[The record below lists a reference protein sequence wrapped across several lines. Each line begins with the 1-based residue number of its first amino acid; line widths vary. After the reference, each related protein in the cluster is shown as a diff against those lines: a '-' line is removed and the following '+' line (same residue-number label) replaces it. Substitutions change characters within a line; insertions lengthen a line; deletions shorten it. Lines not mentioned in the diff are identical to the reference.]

1 MSNSAFASIVSNIR
15 GKWKAH
21 DYIRLSVFIIAT
33 SLVLYWQFV
42 FGNMVF
48 AFTDVAVDTYHQY
61 LKVYEFFSSAI
72 KDGTLSSYT
81 FQNGFGNSIF
91 SLTSY
96 VSDPFSMLGVLTG
109 VIFGQEYIA
118 DSMIYILIL
127 KHICVGVLCL
137 YYLKGFNFSLR
148 SSMISAYVYAF
159 AGYIPLLGEHYF
171 FAVRPIYLLLLLI
184 MLEKVIKGDHKIRY
198 WCGLL
203 YVSALVTASGATA
216 AYELFLA
223 AGFYA
228 LYRVIYIYGKNIKM
242 IFKRLGISLAFV
254 LGGIGIASFWLFPML
269 DRISGSDRLVHSGN
283 YFSFSE
289 FDFIKSCI
297 MRLFSNQLEGT
308 SNSWYGSMGYYT
320 NVFGCFFSVMLVPL
334 AAQFIWRTFKDK
346 FTVKDKILRM
356 IPVATV
362 VFFIID
368 KFIAYLFGF
377 FIWHYHSYAYIFLP
391 MFAVL
396 FADVIDNTQKGK
408 FSRRTNYLTMIFSAA
423 VIVWGGISTHN
434 EGSTTSLMWMM
445 FSVVMLVFGTVSLDV
460 VYLSSNG
467 TFEMPRMNT
476 INKMAVCGLS
486 AVIVLNLFCE
496 NYITTNYDRMAITKE
511 ISHGSMLTSEIVDDI
526 NNNEG
531 DNFFRF
537 ETTYYEGR
545 MCGYTYPFL
554 FPMRA
559 TAYYDSAINND
570 LPEFYKKMFGV
581 SKVNNCNNYIGSCA
595 QVKNTVTE
603 DILGIKYLLLTS
615 DIQRNGWEKIADYSD
630 NEVALYE
637 NSGLESAGLLFD
649 NYITQ
654 KDADAMSFSERT
666 LGMAT
671 RIILDNP
678 PDNIG
683 DYAAEQPEQ
692 DTSRDAINI
701 AGSSAW
707 LGQLKCIG
715 LEDGKYDMTVNLDS
729 ATSTVSFALNTDIIN
744 DSKKATQ
751 ISFEFED
758 TYPVKGFQY
767 FDMVGQWNLIPEFT
781 PKKDG
786 EKTICTFMV
795 PQNAKA
801 IAFSVNEGGKFD
813 FAVSSKTVTAAYTN
827 EGIHLNNPDRG
838 DTITGSVDVQKD
850 SLLYLPV
857 LYNKDWNAYV
867 DGEKVE
873 IIKANYAF
881 SAIPVKAGQHSIS
894 FIYVNQ
900 TYHKFQKVSIVV
912 FVVMNGF
919 LVVYAAI
926 RKKREKNKPQSK
938 EKDV

>member
-1 MSNSAFASIVSNIR
+1 MSNSAFSRFVLNIR
-15 GKWKAH
+15 SKWKAH
-21 DYIRLSVFIIAT
+21 DSLRLSVFIIAT

-42 FGNMVF
+42 FGDKVYVF
-48 AFTDVAVDTYHQY
+48 NDVAVDTYLQY
-61 LKVYEFFSSAI
+61 TKVYEFFASAI

-81 FQNGFGNSIF
+81 FQNGFGSPVF

-96 VSDPFSMLGVLTG
+96 ISDPFSMLGVLVG
-109 VIFGQEYIA
+109 IIFGQEYIV
-118 DSMIYILIL
+118 DSMVFIVIL
-127 KHICVGVLCL
+127 KHICSGVLCL
-137 YYLKGFNFSLR
+137 YFLKEFKFSLR
-148 SSMISAYVYAF
+148 SSMLSAYVYAF
-159 AGYIPLLGEHYF
+159 AGYIPTMGEHYF
-171 FAVRPIYLLLLLI
+171 FAVRPVYLLLILI
-184 MLEKVIKGDHKIRY
+184 ALEKVIKGDHKIRY

-203 YVSALVTASGATA
+203 YVSALITIGDVTSV
-216 AYELFLA
+216 YELFLA

-254 LGGIGIASFWLFPML
+254 LGGIGSSSFVLLPKL
-269 DRISGSDRLVHSGN
+269 EQVAGSSRLQHLGN
-283 YFSFSE
+283 YFSLND
-289 FDFIKSCI
+289 FDVFKSCLL
-297 MRLFSNQLEGT
+297 RLFSNQLEGT
-308 SNSWYGSMGYYT
+308 ANSWYGGMGWYT
-320 NVFGCFFSVMLVPL
+320 HVFGCFFSVMLVPF
-334 AAQFIWRTFKDK
+334 AAQFIWRTFKHK
-346 FTVKDKILRM
+346 FTVKDKIFRM
-356 IPVATV
+356 IPVAVV

-368 KFIAYLFGF
+368 KFIAYLFSF
-377 FIWHYHSYAYIFLP
+377 FVFHYHTYAYIFLP

-396 FADVIDNTQKGK
+396 FAEVIDNIKKGN
-408 FSRRTNYLTMIFSAA
+408 FSRRTNYLTMLYSAT
-423 VIVWGGISTHN
+423 VIVWGALSSYY

-445 FSVVMLVFGTVSLDV
+445 FSVAMLVFGTVALDV

-467 TFEMPRMNT
+467 TSEMPRMNR
-476 INKMAVCGLS
+476 INKTAVCGLS

-496 NYITTNYDRMAITKE
+496 NYITTNYGRMAITKA
-511 ISHGSMLTSEIVDDI
+511 ISHEPMLTSEIADDI
-526 NNNEG
+526 NNKEG

-545 MCGYTYPFL
+545 MYWYTYPFM
-554 FPMRA
+554 FPLRE
-559 TAYYDSAINND
+559 TAYYDSAISND
-570 LPEFYKKMFGV
+570 LPKFYNKMFGV
-581 SKVNNCNNYIGSCA
+581 SEVPVLNNYLGSCV
-595 QVKNTVTE
+595 QVQNTVTE

-615 DIQRNGWEKIADYSD
+615 DIQRNGWEMVADYPH
-630 NEVALYE
+630 NKVALYE
-637 NSGLESAGLLFD
+637 NSGLESAGLLFN

-654 KDADAMSFSERT
+654 DDADDMSFSERA

-692 DTSRDAINI
+692 DTSQDAINI
-701 AGSSAW
+701 AASGAW

-715 LEDGKYDMTVNLDS
+715 SKDGKYDMTVNLDD
-729 ATSTVSFALNTDIIN
+729 ATSTVSFALNPDIIN

-758 TYPVKGFQY
+758 TYLVKNFQY
-767 FDMVGQWNLIPEFT
+767 YDMVGHWNLIPEFT
-781 PKKDG
+781 PKKVG

-801 IAFSVNEGGKFD
+801 VAFSVNEGSKFD

-867 DGEKVE
+867 DGERVDVIE
-873 IIKANYAF
+873 ANYAF
-881 SAIPVKAGQHSIS
+881 SAIPIKAGQHHID
-894 FIYVNQ
+894 FIYSNQ
-900 TYHKFQKVSIVV
+900 TYYIFQKVSLVSFIL
-912 FVVMNGF
+912 MNGF
-919 LVVYAAI
+919 LAVYAVI
-926 RKKREKNKPQSK
+926 RKKVKNKPYIIK
-938 EKDV
+938 EEEE